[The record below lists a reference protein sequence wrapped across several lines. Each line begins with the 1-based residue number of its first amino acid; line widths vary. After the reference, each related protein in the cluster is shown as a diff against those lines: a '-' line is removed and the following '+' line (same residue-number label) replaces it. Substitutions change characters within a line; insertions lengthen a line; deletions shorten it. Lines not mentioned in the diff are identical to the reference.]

1 MSDEFEFQRQSGEID
16 QLMAAMNRAQLAMVP
31 AKKDATNPFFHSKYA
46 DLPAVWDAL
55 HSFRV
60 EGIVATQSPM
70 EGPDGYIVL
79 ETQLTHT
86 SGQWMRSRLKMRVG
100 KDDPQG
106 YGSAI
111 TYARRYA
118 LGAMTGLVTEEDDD
132 GNAASPQPTTK
143 NFAQKFPEQAK
154 AIAEKMNTPIDAAVP
169 RGGQRSQEPGPA
181 NDNVKSGV
189 QDAPA
194 SLLPGLDVGAYLLQ
208 FPKELKGQRVGDVT
222 DVQLT
227 WLAKYYNE
235 KLSAPANAQSPYRQE
250 WEAILKEVWAVQLHP
265 SRLNQVPA

>member
-1 MSDEFEFQRQSGEID
+1 MSDFEFQRQSGEID
-16 QLMAAMNRAQLAMVP
+16 QLMAAMNQAQLAMVP

-46 DLPAVWDAL
+46 DLPSVWDSL
-55 HSFRV
+55 HMFRT
-60 EGIVATQSPM
+60 EGIVLTQCPM

-143 NFAQKFPEQAK
+143 TFAQKFPEQAK
-154 AIAEKMNTPIDAAVP
+154 SIKEKLTQGDGLESHASTH
-169 RGGQRSQEPGPA
+169 GTDHQQS
-181 NDNVKSGV
+181 

-194 SLLPGLDVGAYLLQ
+194 SLLPGLDRGSYLLQ
-208 FPKELKGQRVGDVT
+208 FPKELKGQRIGDVT

-250 WEAILKEVWAVQLHP
+250 WEAILKEVWAEQLRP

>member
-1 MSDEFEFQRQSGEID
+1 MSDEFVRQSGEID
-16 QLMAAMNRAQLAMVP
+16 QLMAAMNQAQLAMVP

-132 GNAASPQPTTK
+132 GNAASQPTTK
-143 NFAQKFPEQAK
+143 TFAQKFPEQAK
-154 AIAEKMNTPIDAAVP
+154 AIKEKMAQGDGAGTWGSVHPLTPVP
-169 RGGQRSQEPGPA
+169 PPQQAS
-181 NDNVKSGV
+181 
-189 QDAPA
+189 DAPA
-194 SLLPGLDVGAYLLQ
+194 SLLPGLDGGSYIFQ
-208 FPKELKGQRVGDVT
+208 FPKELKGQRIGDVT

-250 WEAILKEVWAVQLHP
+250 WEAILKEVWAEQARPV
-265 SRLNQVPA
+265 RLNSLNMVPA

>member
-1 MSDEFEFQRQSGEID
+1 M
-16 QLMAAMNRAQLAMVP
+16 
-31 AKKDATNPFFHSKYA
+31 
-46 DLPAVWDAL
+46 
-55 HSFRV
+55 FRT
-60 EGIVATQSPM
+60 EGIVFTQSPQDS
-70 EGPDGYIVL
+70 PDGYIVL
-79 ETQLTHT
+79 DTQMTHAA
-86 SGQWMRSRLKMRVG
+86 SGQYIISRLKMKVG

-118 LGAMTGLVTEEDDD
+118 LGCMTGLVTEEDDD
-132 GNAASPQPTTK
+132 ANAASPQPTTK

-154 AIAEKMNTPIDAAVP
+154 AIQKKLKQGDDVRSALTMNDLANIYDKQHPGASRPARTLKMETVTEWAEKRTDLFEVGDDDSFYLKQGNGMTPAGLTVADAL
-169 RGGQRSQEPGPA
+169 
-181 NDNVKSGV
+181 
-189 QDAPA
+189 DASA

>member
-1 MSDEFEFQRQSGEID
+1 MSDFECQRQSGEID

-86 SGQWMRSRLKMRVG
+86 SGQWLRSRLKMRVG

-154 AIAEKMNTPIDAAVP
+154 AIDAKLKEPVVNPSAPI
-169 RGGQRSQEPGPA
+169 
-181 NDNVKSGV
+181 
-189 QDAPA
+189 
-194 SLLPGLDVGAYLLQ
+194 SLLPGDGSWVIPFG
-208 FPKELKGQRVGDVT
+208 KSKGQRIADVT
-222 DVQLT
+222 DGDVDYL
-227 WLAKYYNE
+227 LKYYMT
-235 KLSAPANAQSPYRQE
+235 KLNDPANATSRFREE
-250 WEAILKEVWAVQLHP
+250 WDNALVEIRAEMLQRFP
-265 SRLNQVPA
+265 QVPA

>member
-1 MSDEFEFQRQSGEID
+1 MSDFECQRQSGEID

-86 SGQWMRSRLKMRVG
+86 SGQWLRSRLKMRVG

-154 AIAEKMNTPIDAAVP
+154 AIDAKLKEPVVNPSAPIV
-169 RGGQRSQEPGPA
+169 GP
-181 NDNVKSGV
+181 
-189 QDAPA
+189 PP
-194 SLLPGLDVGAYLLQ
+194 SLLPGLEDGSYTLI
-208 FPKELKGQRVGDVT
+208 FPKELKGRRIGDVT

-250 WEAILKEVWAVQLHP
+250 WEAILKEVWAEQLRP
-265 SRLNQVPA
+265 SRFNQVPA